1 MLSTETHYALVYTDD
16 QSLLMSRV
24 YTIRNMKTQAAD
36 MAELV
41 LFYAHATLST
51 QTLPPPPGSVTS
63 AYRVMVPFFP
73 SSIFK
78 PHEGIVRIGKVVRF
92 LNLSTLR
99 RPSGQSFPQF
109 LPLRIYGYSERI
121 GHDGEIVVTFIRL
134 IFLLFQAKAVAKTA
148 YGNFAPR
155 RLNHEVDVY
164 DVLRLLQGI
173 AIPRLFGLFRNHSD
187 GSSVL
192 IVSHEGVQLQSFD
205 SLSPA
210 DRFVFLLSS
219 CELVSSLNTGRPSLP
234 ASPVSTRRAFNTT
247 I

>member
-1 MLSTETHYALVYTDD
+1 
-16 QSLLMSRV
+16 MSRV

-78 PHEGIVRIGKVVRF
+78 PHEGIVRIGKVVRL

-109 LPLRIYGYSERI
+109 LPLRIYGYSERT
-121 GHDGEIVVTFIRL
+121 GHDGEIVVTFIL
-134 IFLLFQAKAVAKTA
+134 
-148 YGNFAPR
+148 
-155 RLNHEVDVY
+155 
-164 DVLRLLQGI
+164 
-173 AIPRLFGLFRNHSD
+173 
-187 GSSVL
+187 
-192 IVSHEGVQLQSFD
+192 QLQSFD

-234 ASPVSTRRAFNTT
+234 ASPVSTRRTFNTT

>member
-1 MLSTETHYALVYTDD
+1 
-16 QSLLMSRV
+16 MSRV

-78 PHEGIVRIGKVVRF
+78 PHEGIVRIGKVVRL

-109 LPLRIYGYSERI
+109 LPLRIYGYSERT

-134 IFLLFQAKAVAKTA
+134 IFLLLQAKAVAKTA

-234 ASPVSTRRAFNTT
+234 ASPVSTRRTFNTT